1 MILGKLTVRQGNSN
15 QVIAREAQMT
25 EDTNIFPTSMVTR
38 ESFSDVPE
46 VQNRQLVDSVVL
58 KRMRE
63 ARDAKA
69 GDRYRPRYHFVNPE
83 NTLNDPNGLC
93 FWQGKWHLFYQ
104 ARPPEDERQHWG
116 HAVSDD
122 LVHWRD
128 LPYALGPG
136 PEDRC
141 YSGTIMVENDRAIAI
156 YHGVEVGNMIAVSR
170 DPLLLNWEKLGDGP
184 VIPFEKDGGLER
196 AYGIFDPCIWKKGD
210 FYYALSAGIEPHQS
224 DGRHLATN
232 FLFRSADLLHWDYL
246 HPFVEGDR
254 FTILGDD
261 GACPYFWPIG
271 DKHILV
277 FFSHMS
283 GGQYLLGEYDEQ
295 NDKFH
300 AETHGLFNFGA
311 VFPGG
316 VHAPTAYPDTDG
328 SVIVLFNLNP
338 AMPTSTPDNYLR
350 DFFGAEAPKETPG
363 QIPERTVHDWDQI
376 MTLPRRLTVVEGNR
390 LGIEP
395 AGDLEAL
402 REDHREVGPMTL
414 PANAE
419 QVIAETEGDS
429 LELSL
434 EIRPGQASSFEL
446 NVLRSPDGE
455 EATRILFFHKRG
467 YRYRTPFENDAR
479 AHRVMSTMISSLAR
493 HESILCIDTSR
504 SSTLP
509 DALSRP
515 PEQAP
520 VWLAPGETLSLRV
533 FVDRSVVEV
542 FANGR
547 QCLSVRVYPGR
558 EDSTGVS
565 LISRGRATEVTRF
578 DAWRMRSIY

>member
-1 MILGKLTVRQGNSN
+1 MPKT
-15 QVIAREAQMT
+15 
-25 EDTNIFPTSMVTR
+25 FPASMVPKEVFSEDR
-38 ESFSDVPE
+38 ELQLKQLEESPIL
-46 VQNRQLVDSVVL
+46 QRMYAARQTKSS
-58 KRMRE
+58 
-63 ARDAKA
+63 
-69 GDRYRPRYHFVNPE
+69 DRYRPNYHFVNPE

-104 ARPPEDERQHWG
+104 VRPPDDERQHWG
-116 HAVSDD
+116 HAVSED
-122 LVHWRD
+122 LVHWQD
-128 LPYALGPG
+128 LPYAIGPG
-136 PEDRC
+136 PENRC
-141 YSGTIMVENDRAIAI
+141 YSGTIFVEDDRAIAI

-170 DPLLLNWEKLGDGP
+170 DPLLLNWEKIGDGP

-196 AYGIFDPCIWKKGD
+196 SYGIFDPCIWKKGD
-210 FYYALSAGIEPHQS
+210 FYYALSAGIEPFQS
-224 DGRHLATN
+224 EGRHLATN
-232 FLFRSADLLHWDYL
+232 FLFRSPDLLNWEYL

-283 GGQYLLGEYDEQ
+283 GGQYLLGDYDTQ

-300 AETHGLFNFGA
+300 AAAHGLFTFGA
-311 VFPGG
+311 TFPGG
-316 VHAPTAYPDTDG
+316 VHAPTAFPDKDG
-328 SVIVLFNLNP
+328 SVIVLFNMNP
-338 AMPTSTPDNYLR
+338 AKPTNTPDNYLR

-363 QIPERTVHDWDQI
+363 EIQPRTVHDWDQI
-376 MTLPRRLTVVEGNR
+376 MTLPRRLTVLDGNR

-395 AGDLEAL
+395 AGDLESL
-402 REDHREVGPMTL
+402 REDYQQIGPMTL
-414 PANAE
+414 PANSE
-419 QVIAETEGDS
+419 QMLAGVEGDS
-429 LELSL
+429 LELFA
-434 EIRPGQASSFEL
+434 EIVPGQASSVEL
-446 NVLRSPDGE
+446 NVLRAPDGE

-467 YRYRTPFENDAR
+467 FRYRMPFENDTR
-479 AHRVMSTMISSLAR
+479 SHRVMSTMLSNLVR

-509 DALSRP
+509 DALARP

-520 VWLAPGETLSLRV
+520 VWLEPGESLRLRV

-558 EDSTGVS
+558 TDSTGLS
-565 LISRGRATEVTRF
+565 LISRGQASEVTRF
-578 DAWRMRSIY
+578 DVWRMRSIY